1 MNVILC
7 GMMGAGK
14 TTVGRALAE
23 KLGRKLVDT
32 DALIEEKYGKISDI
46 FAEYGEEYFRGLETQ
61 TAEFLSGVDGL
72 VVSVGGGFVLRREN
86 VAFLKTNGRIIYLR
100 ATIETLET
108 RLQADETR
116 PLLKNAESGLK
127 ERLQN
132 LLNAR
137 AGIYENCADF
147 TVDVDGKTPIRVAE
161 EILVRIGVK

>member
-23 KLGRKLVDT
+23 KSGRELVDT
-32 DALIEEKYGKISDI
+32 DGLIEEKYGKISDI
-46 FAEYGEEYFRGLETQ
+46 FAEYGEEYFRRLETQ

-72 VVSVGGGFVLRREN
+72 SVSVGGGLVLREEN
-86 VAFLKTNGRIIYLR
+86 VKFLKKNGLIVYLR
-100 ATIETLET
+100 ATLETLAA

-127 ERLQN
+127 ERLKN

-137 AGIYENCADF
+137 AEIYENCADF
-147 TVDVDGKTPIRVAE
+147 AVDVDGKTPIQVAE
-161 EILVRIGVK
+161 EILARIGEK